1 MKLANPLYYPI
12 AVLASGIVLF
22 IGVRLASVSSVIM
35 LPASAVVATAGAS
48 VLKSREPE
56 GIALENPELNR
67 ELQGI
72 KSAADTLAQQAEQL
86 RREAEQ
92 LLTKNSAQLE
102 LLTSVQYTCDR
113 ASELPNK
120 IDALSSRLQGA
131 DSLLSVKQLQKQL
144 AEVRQKLDSSSGVAR
159 EQLDHFADSLQ
170 RNIQLAQAGRD
181 ARQAQVISLSTLISD
196 SAGVLQELQN
206 KLRTYDLEDSE
217 QIREL
222 RSLNEELTSF
232 QENVDLL
239 VSRSGQQ

>member
-12 AVLASGIVLF
+12 AVLAGGTVLF
-22 IGVRLASVSSVIM
+22 VGVRLARVSSAIM
-35 LPASAVVATAGAS
+35 LPASAILATVGAS

-72 KSAADTLAQQAEQL
+72 QSAADTLAQQAEQL
-86 RREAEQ
+86 RSEAEQ
-92 LLTKNSAQLE
+92 LLTNNSAQLE

-120 IDALSSRLQGA
+120 IDALSRRLQGA
-131 DSLLSVKQLQKQL
+131 DSLLSVNKIQQQLT
-144 AEVRQKLDSSSGVAR
+144 EVQQKLDSSSGVAR
-159 EQLDHFADSLQ
+159 EQLDHFADSLK

-206 KLRTYDLEDSE
+206 KLRSYDLEDSE

-222 RSLNEELTSF
+222 RSLNEELTGF